1 MTMSWIHVIYQVFCR
16 EFLKLTD
23 LNPTYRHTL
32 DGQLTTTFRKSRIGA
47 PIDHPPHRT
56 SPPAPPHATRP
67 PPTAPLRAIT
77 RPHSPA
83 ALSRASTTKKR
94 PTRSNAG
101 RPQNAPLS
109 QRPPLRSGA
118 AGGFGYFASSAFPFP
133 KSG

>member
-1 MTMSWIHVIYQVFCR
+1 MPSCLVLEVTGMAMSWIHVIYQVFCR
-16 EFLKLTD
+16 EFLKLTN

-56 SPPAPPHATRP
+56 PPGRPTARHHLSALP
-67 PPTAPLRAIT
+67 PPPFAVRL
-77 RPHSPA
+77 H
-83 ALSRASTTKKR
+83 KKR
-94 PTRSNAG
+94 PARSNAG
-101 RPQNAPLS
+101 RPQNTSLS

-118 AGGFGYFASSAFPFP
+118 AGGFGYFVSSAFPFP

>member
-1 MTMSWIHVIYQVFCR
+1 MTMSWIYVIYQVFCR

-56 SPPAPPHATRP
+56 PPGRRRPPHCAPSPVRTP
-67 PPTAPLRAIT
+67 PPPFAV
-77 RPHSPA
+77 PHE
-83 ALSRASTTKKR
+83 KR

-101 RPQNAPLS
+101 RPQNEPLS

-118 AGGFGYFASSAFPFP
+118 AGESAYFASSAFPFP
-133 KSG
+133 RSG

>member
-23 LNPTYRHTL
+23 LSPTYRHTL

-56 SPPAPPHATRP
+56 PPGRRRPPHRAPSPVRTP
-67 PPTAPLRAIT
+67 PPVPPPFAVRL
-77 RPHSPA
+77 H
-83 ALSRASTTKKR
+83 KKR
-94 PTRSNAG
+94 PARSNAG

-133 KSG
+133 RSG